1 MQISPTMKWVLAHPH
16 HCLAYI
22 VVLNLL
28 DAYKPN
34 PGRNLGTHAL
44 ADKDPWLPSSEKVS
58 C

>member
-1 MQISPTMKWVLAHPH
+1 MKWVLAHPH